1 MARSTSAGRSPVEAA
16 SKNTAS
22 LRSDSA
28 ASRSA
33 VQRSTPSAPASAASL
48 APLRPTSSGSGTSRS
63 PLASTSPPS
72 LRMASSA
79 RWRCCCV
86 PMRPVAPCTM
96 IPSRRSAISLPF
108 RSAHYSGAR
117 AKPEPRMAR
126 HIVCLTF
133 DFDALSGFIARGLT
147 TPTPIS
153 RGEFGVVGAERILAL
168 LHRFGIAA
176 TWFIP
181 GHTIAT
187 YPEPCRHIAQAG
199 HEIAHHGW
207 THVPPASLTRTQEE
221 AGLVRANEAI
231 QALAGRPA
239 RGYRSPSWDLS
250 PHTIELLLQHG
261 FLYDSS
267 MMGHD
272 YLPYRARTGDRIT
285 LEEPAAF
292 GPETGLVEMPISWSL
307 DDHPHFEYFR
317 ADGVTL
323 PGLRAAGGVL
333 DNWYDCLL
341 YTSD

>member
-1 MARSTSAGRSPVEAA
+1 
-16 SKNTAS
+16 
-22 LRSDSA
+22 
-28 ASRSA
+28 
-33 VQRSTPSAPASAASL
+33 
-48 APLRPTSSGSGTSRS
+48 
-63 PLASTSPPS
+63 
-72 LRMASSA
+72 
-79 RWRCCCV
+79 
-86 PMRPVAPCTM
+86 
-96 IPSRRSAISLPF
+96 
-108 RSAHYSGAR
+108 
-117 AKPEPRMAR
+117 MAR

-272 YLPYRARTGDRIT
+272 YLPYARAPATASRSRSRRRSGRRPGSSRCRFHGRSTIIRISN
-285 LEEPAAF
+285 
-292 GPETGLVEMPISWSL
+292 ISA
-307 DDHPHFEYFR
+307 PM
-317 ADGVTL
+317 G
-323 PGLRAAGGVL
+323 
-333 DNWYDCLL
+333 
-341 YTSD
+341 

>member
-1 MARSTSAGRSPVEAA
+1 
-16 SKNTAS
+16 
-22 LRSDSA
+22 
-28 ASRSA
+28 
-33 VQRSTPSAPASAASL
+33 
-48 APLRPTSSGSGTSRS
+48 
-63 PLASTSPPS
+63 
-72 LRMASSA
+72 
-79 RWRCCCV
+79 
-86 PMRPVAPCTM
+86 
-96 IPSRRSAISLPF
+96 
-108 RSAHYSGAR
+108 
-117 AKPEPRMAR
+117 MAR

-333 DNWYDCLL
+333 DNWYDDFDYMTRIQDWGVIT
-341 YTSD
+341 YTCHPYVIGRGHRMLMLERLIERLQARGAVFLTMEDAAREWQARS